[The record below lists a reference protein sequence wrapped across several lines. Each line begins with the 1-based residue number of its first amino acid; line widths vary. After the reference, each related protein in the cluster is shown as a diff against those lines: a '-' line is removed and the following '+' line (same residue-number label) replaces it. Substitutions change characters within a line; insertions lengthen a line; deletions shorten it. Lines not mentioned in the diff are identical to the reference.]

1 MDKLT
6 FTDVSLRIIY
16 IFLFFVRDWYLVM
29 STDTL
34 YVSFKVYVVFS
45 INSVLEK
52 HLDMNGF
59 YSIKS

>member
-1 MDKLT
+1 MDKLA

-16 IFLFFVRDWYLVM
+16 IFFFFVRDWYLVM
-29 STDTL
+29 SMDTL
-34 YVSFKVYVVFS
+34 HMSFKVYVMFS
-45 INSVLEK
+45 INSLLEK